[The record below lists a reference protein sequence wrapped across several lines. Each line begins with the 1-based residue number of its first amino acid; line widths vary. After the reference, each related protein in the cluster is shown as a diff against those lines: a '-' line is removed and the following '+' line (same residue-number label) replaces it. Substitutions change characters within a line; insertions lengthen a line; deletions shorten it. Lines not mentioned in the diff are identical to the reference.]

1 MEKAEVKDQF
11 LELDVN
17 LCRPGPYQPRKHF
30 DSEKMAELANSI
42 QADGLIQPISVRRAA
57 DVDGTVYEIIAG
69 ERRWRAFKLL
79 GKKQI
84 PAFLKESD
92 DKKTAIASVV
102 ENVQRENLSPLE
114 EARAYRIMM
123 DRLKMTQQEVSEKVG
138 KSRSVIAN
146 SVRLLNLHADVLDYL
161 ETGLVTAGQVLPLL
175 ILKKDQQAK
184 AAGEILKKGLNV
196 KQAQKLVE
204 KIVRQMEEGV
214 ELDHDGEE
222 KKIELPDASQYD
234 DMMEQFQKQLPDGIT
249 VSLKIKKD
257 GSGRY
262 TFDVPEEMIESFAD
276 MFTN

>member
-262 TFDVPEEMIESFAD
+262 TFDVPEEMIESFAG